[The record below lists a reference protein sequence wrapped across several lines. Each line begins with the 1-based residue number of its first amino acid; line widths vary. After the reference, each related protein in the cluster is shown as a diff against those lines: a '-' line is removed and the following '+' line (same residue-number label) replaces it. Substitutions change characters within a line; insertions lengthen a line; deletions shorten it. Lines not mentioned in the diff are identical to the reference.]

1 MSQPEA
7 FPPAG
12 GPAHNSGTGL
22 GAMTAEP
29 SHPPTSS
36 KKKSV
41 AGPRRVRLALTRIN
55 PFSAMKVA
63 FLLSVAAGIMVIVAA
78 AFIWFTLDALH
89 VFSTITD
96 LVGAIDSESSAFKAL
111 LEYMKFSRAISVA
124 TVIAVVNIVLTTAL
138 ATIGAFLYNLTASLV
153 GGVHLTLADE

>member
-12 GPAHNSGTGL
+12 APETSGTSL
-22 GAMTAEP
+22 GTMAAEP
-29 SHPPTSS
+29 SPSSPPA
-36 KKKSV
+36 KKKTM

-63 FLLSVAAGIMVIVAA
+63 FLLSVAAGIMIIVAA

-96 LVGAIDSESSAFKAL
+96 LVGAIDSESNAFKAL
-111 LEYMKFSRAISVA
+111 LEYMEFSRAISVA
-124 TVIAVVNIVLTTAL
+124 TVIAVVNIVLVTAL
-138 ATIGAFLYNLTASLV
+138 STIGAFLYNVTASLV